1 MNRISCD
8 LCTRDLIPGTDARYA
23 VSIVAQL
30 VCEPVSVAELAEPDF
45 GSDLEPDLDTD
56 CIDEMDELLTDR
68 HGGDDD
74 DTVDDEARLA
84 VPVAPINRTFD
95 LCGKCYARFAGN
107 PLGRPAGRVLS
118 FSRN

>member
-8 LCTRDLIPGTDARYA
+8 LCTRDLLPGTDARYA
-23 VSIVAQL
+23 VSIVGQL
-30 VCEPVSVAELAEPDF
+30 VCDPVSVADETDF
-45 GSDLEPDLDTD
+45 GSDLEPDTD
-56 CIDEMDELLTDR
+56 CIDEMDDLLTDR
-68 HGGDDD
+68 HDGEDED

-107 PLGRPAGRVLS
+107 PLGRPAARVLS